1 MLCIS
6 TCIDFLDFEFL
17 FSKAEELGLT
27 GKKKKTAFKHYI
39 QDSPVHT
46 CEAELSLL
54 LKKEQK
60 VDLEFHGASML
71 GN

>member
-27 GKKKKTAFKHYI
+27 GKKKTAFKHCF
-39 QDSPVHT
+39 QDLPLHV